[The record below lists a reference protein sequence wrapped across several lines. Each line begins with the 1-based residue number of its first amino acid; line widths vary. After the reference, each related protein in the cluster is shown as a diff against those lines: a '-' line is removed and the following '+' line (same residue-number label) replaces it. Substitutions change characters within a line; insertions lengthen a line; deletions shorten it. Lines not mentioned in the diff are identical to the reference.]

1 IEFGYSSRSALP
13 TFSDLIG
20 GRVSITDVQAAMVK
34 RDQDI
39 ENQRTQHAL
48 DVAASVTK
56 VATVLESIESS
67 HLPFIN
73 RKLRESGCNKF
84 NKEWSSTDND
94 HVLKINCAGR
104 YIKLPVCNDDLKS
117 LTVKNF
123 ISALDHKLSEA
134 GEQLNHEL
142 LESSIDYAF
151 AVTTKFLQTLN

>member
-1 IEFGYSSRSALP
+1 VSTLIDSDASDLLEPILTNIHNIEFGYSSRSALP

-73 RKLRESGCNKF
+73 RKLRE
-84 NKEWSSTDND
+84 
-94 HVLKINCAGR
+94 
-104 YIKLPVCNDDLKS
+104 
-117 LTVKNF
+117 
-123 ISALDHKLSEA
+123 
-134 GEQLNHEL
+134 
-142 LESSIDYAF
+142 
-151 AVTTKFLQTLN
+151 